1 MAVQPPDEAPGRA
14 ASPDGRHP
22 DSGFT
27 LIEMIVVLVVLALVG
42 SIVLA
47 RGPMHSATL
56 DLRASAR
63 AMASDMRRTRAGAIA
78 TDHDVVFTADPVQR
92 DYGIRKGARHG
103 LAAAIAIVGIPAPI
117 VFHADG
123 SSSGGVVTL
132 GEMER
137 RLSVHVDWLTGR
149 VDVR

>member
-1 MAVQPPDEAPGRA
+1 MARQPCDA
-14 ASPDGRHP
+14 ASCHGAPSGNTRP

-56 DLRASAR
+56 DLRATAR
-63 AMASDMRRTRAGAIA
+63 AMASDMRRIRAGAIA
-78 TDHDVVFTADPVQR
+78 TNHDVVFTVDPVRR
-92 DYGIRKGARHG
+92 DYGIRKGTRHG
-103 LAAAIAIVGIPAPI
+103 LAAAIAVIGTPAPI

-123 SSSGGVVTL
+123 GSSGGVVTL
-132 GEMER
+132 GEKER
-137 RLSVHVDWLTGR
+137 RLAINVDWLTGR

>member
-1 MAVQPPDEAPGRA
+1 MAIQPCDEISDR
-14 ASPDGRHP
+14 

-56 DLRASAR
+56 DLRATAR
-63 AMASDMRRTRAGAIA
+63 TMASEMRRIRAGAIA
-78 TDHDVVFTADPVQR
+78 TDHDSVFTVDPAQR
-92 DYGIRKGARHG
+92 DYGIRKGTRHG
-103 LAAAIAIVGIPAPI
+103 LPAAIAIVGIPAPI
-117 VFHADG
+117 VFRADG

-132 GEMER
+132 GETDR
-137 RLSVHVDWLTGR
+137 RLAVHVDWLTGR

>member
-1 MAVQPPDEAPGRA
+1 MAIQPCNETPCRGAPSRNTR
-14 ASPDGRHP
+14 PDG
-22 DSGFT
+22 GFT

-56 DLRASAR
+56 DLRATAR
-63 AMASDMRRTRAGAIA
+63 AMASDMRRIRAGAIA
-78 TDHDVVFTADPVQR
+78 TDRDVVFTVDPVQR
-92 DYGIRKGARHG
+92 DYGVRKGSRHG
-103 LAAAIAIVGIPAPI
+103 LAAAITIIGTPAPI

-123 SSSGGVVTL
+123 SSSGGVVNL
-132 GEMER
+132 GETER
-137 RLSVHVDWLTGR
+137 RLAINVDWLTGR